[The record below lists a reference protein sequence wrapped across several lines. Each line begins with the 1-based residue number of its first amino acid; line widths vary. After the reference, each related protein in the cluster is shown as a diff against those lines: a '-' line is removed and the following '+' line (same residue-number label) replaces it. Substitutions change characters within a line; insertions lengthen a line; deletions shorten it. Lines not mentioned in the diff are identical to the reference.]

1 MYTYFDL
8 GKYDYPMEEVF
19 EGEDFMEI
27 TRVTITDQRR
37 WTTTYSKVLQEK
49 ATGHFWLAQWSQG
62 STEYQ
67 ETDPDLTLILV
78 EPVEIIKTEYH
89 VVCTTKQV

>member
-8 GKYDYPMEEVF
+8 SRYDYPMEDIF
-19 EGEDFMEI
+19 EGEDFLEI
-27 TRVTITDQRR
+27 TGETIVDQRR

-49 ATGHFWLAQWSQG
+49 ATGHFWLAQWERG

-67 ETDPDLTLILV
+67 ETDPNLTLILV
-78 EPVEIIKTEYH
+78 EPVEVTKTEYH
-89 VVCTTKQV
+89 VVHTAKKV